1 MCLKDFSAAL
11 NGRLRGLSWLAGA
24 ETPRFCGGVVHSL
37 VGELRSHGLHDTAG
51 CGGEENKTKD
61 FV

>member
-1 MCLKDFSAAL
+1 MEDFGDFPGWPGL
-11 NGRLRGLSWLAGA
+11 RLRASAG
-24 ETPRFCGGVVHSL
+24 VWVHSL